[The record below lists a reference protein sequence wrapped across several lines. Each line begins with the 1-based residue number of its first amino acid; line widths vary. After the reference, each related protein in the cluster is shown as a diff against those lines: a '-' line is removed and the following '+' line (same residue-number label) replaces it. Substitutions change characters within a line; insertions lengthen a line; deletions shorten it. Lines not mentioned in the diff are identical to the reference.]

1 MFWSCYL
8 DRMTKQVFLKNLKL
22 ATNNDNLPSYYSEQ
36 VVRAIDAKVFMPD
49 ELQSVI
55 RAECFAL
62 NGELLHNE
70 VLPCF
75 ERIKKAV
82 VI

>member
-1 MFWSCYL
+1 
-8 DRMTKQVFLKNLKL
+8 MTKQIFLKHLKVVSKGD
-22 ATNNDNLPSYYSEQ
+22 NDNLPSYYSEQ

-62 NGELLHNE
+62 NGELMHNE
-70 VLPCF
+70 VNECF
-75 ERIKKAV
+75 NRLKSSIV
-82 VI
+82 L